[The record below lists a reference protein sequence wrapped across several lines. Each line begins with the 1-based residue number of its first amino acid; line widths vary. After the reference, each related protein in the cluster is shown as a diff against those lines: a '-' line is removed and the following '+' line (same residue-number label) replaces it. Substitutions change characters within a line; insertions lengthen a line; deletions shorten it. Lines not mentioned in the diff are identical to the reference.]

1 MEEII
6 AYVAIGR
13 CYITVF
19 EPFRRYNV
27 IQTYAI
33 LQDALCLV
41 LALKIVNKTLFI
53 YENPRV

>member
-41 LALKIVNKTLFI
+41 
-53 YENPRV
+53 